1 MVSLLTLHSVR
12 LNNLCLMQ
20 VYPRLLLRLPQN
32 AHQII
37 FYVGIFSVTLQKS
50 LHNSTSTIAI
60 TRQLMEELP
69 LKTCGFNENTRFFFN
84 QIFRN
89 AVVAFHSRLFSWART
104 F

>member
-1 MVSLLTLHSVR
+1 
-12 LNNLCLMQ
+12 MQ

-37 FYVGIFSVTLQKS
+37 FYVGIFSVALQKS

-69 LKTCGFNENTRFFFN
+69 LRTCGFNENTRFFFN